1 MAATTSDRPYHI
13 IIFGATGFTGQ
24 FVVEEVARCAS
35 ETAGGSALRW
45 AVAGRSRQRLEAV
58 LEQAARRLSMPEVRT
73 DTEII
78 VADVSI
84 EESMAIMCQQGVV
97 ILNCVGPY
105 RFYGEPV
112 VKACIENGAHYVDIC
127 GEPQFLER
135 MQLEYHTKA
144 MDRGVYVI
152 GSCGFDSI
160 PADLGILY
168 TKRQFKGTLTA
179 VESFLKISSGPE
191 GSCGHDATWQSAVH
205 GFADSGSLRQLRK
218 KFGHK
223 PLPVVG
229 AKVKRVVKR
238 TQRFLYE
245 EEHQSPV
252 QYSAFV
258 GVGGLFSL
266 VKLFCGG
273 LIFWFMVKFSL
284 GRKLLTTVPPSIF
297 KQQFVVTIKS
307 GPTMK
312 QIEDTCFSMTF
323 FGEGYSEGTDPSQGR
338 PDAKICTQVIGAEPG
353 YVATVSAVVQAAVT
367 VLNELHSLPRRGGVY
382 TPGAAFYKTSL
393 IDRLQNH
400 SIKFSIQSDGEPVRL
415 QSSLLHHQVPVFAL
429 LFIHAKYLHKTQPD
443 MTVEKQEEGGQD
455 HRKETVAVKEQTPQ
469 ILYLLTLTKL
479 YPRQCQWLRGCRHH
493 SDELGIEIEEG
504 QVEKIH

>member
-1 MAATTSDRPYHI
+1 MAAATSDRPYHI

-24 FVVEEVARCAS
+24 FVVEEVARCAA
-35 ETAGGSALRW
+35 ETPGDSSLKW

-58 LEQAARRLSMPEVRT
+58 LEKAAGRLSMPELRT

-84 EESMAIMCQQGVV
+84 EESLAIMCQQGVV

-135 MQLEYHTKA
+135 MQLEYHTNA
-144 MDRGVYVI
+144 LDRGVYVI

-168 TKRQFKGTLTA
+168 TQRQFKGTLTA

-191 GSCGHDATWQSAVH
+191 GSSGHDATWQSAVY

-229 AKVKRVVKR
+229 AKVKKRGFVFFSKEIEQYAIPFMGSDPSVVKR

-252 QYSAFV
+252 QYSAYV
-258 GVGGLFSL
+258 GVGGLFSIA
-266 VKLFCGG
+266 KFFCGG
-273 LIFWFMVKFSL
+273 VLFWVMVKFSL
-284 GRKLLTTVPPSIF
+284 GRKLLTMFPSF
-297 KQQFVVTIKS
+297 FSFGLFSKA

-312 QIEDTCFSMTF
+312 QIEDTCFSLTF

-338 PDAKICTQVIGAEPG
+338 PNAKICTQVVGAEPG
-353 YVATVSAVVQAAVT
+353 YVATVSAMVQAAVT
-367 VLNELHSLPRRGGVY
+367 MLNELHSLPRRGGVY

-400 SIKFSIQSDGEPVRL
+400 SIKFSVRNY
-415 QSSLLHHQVPVFAL
+415 Q
-429 LFIHAKYLHKTQPD
+429 
-443 MTVEKQEEGGQD
+443 
-455 HRKETVAVKEQTPQ
+455 
-469 ILYLLTLTKL
+469 
-479 YPRQCQWLRGCRHH
+479 
-493 SDELGIEIEEG
+493 
-504 QVEKIH
+504 

>member
-1 MAATTSDRPYHI
+1 MATVTSTRPYHI
-13 IIFGATGFTGQ
+13 IVFGATGFTGQ
-24 FVVEEVARCAS
+24 FVVEEVARCA
-35 ETAGGSALRW
+35 AGSPVGSPLKW
-45 AVAGRSRQRLEAV
+45 AVAGRSRQRLEEV
-58 LEQAARRLSMPEVRT
+58 LKQAAGRLSMPELRT
-73 DTEII
+73 DIEII

-84 EESMAIMCQQGVV
+84 EESLAVMCQQGLV

-112 VKACIENGAHYVDIC
+112 VKACIANGAHYLDIS

-144 MDRGVYVI
+144 LDSGVYVI

-168 TKRQFKGTLTA
+168 TQRQFKGTLTA
-179 VESFLKISSGPE
+179 VESFLNISSGPE
-191 GSCGHDATWQSAVH
+191 GSSGHDATWQSAVY
-205 GFADSGSLRQLRK
+205 GFADSGSLRQLRR

-229 AKVKRVVKR
+229 AKVKKRGFVFFSKEIEEYAIPFMGSDPSVVKR

-258 GVGGLFSL
+258 GVGGLFSV

-273 LIFWFMVKFSL
+273 LLFWFMVKFSL
-284 GRKLLTTVPPSIF
+284 GRKLLTTFPSLF
-297 KQQFVVTIKS
+297 SFGLFTKS

-312 QIEDTCFSMTF
+312 QIENTCFSLTF
-323 FGEGYSEGTDPSQGR
+323 FGEGYSEGTDPAQGQ
-338 PDAKICTQVIGAEPG
+338 PNAKICTQVIGPEPG
-353 YVATVSAVVQAAVT
+353 YVATVSAMVQAAIT
-367 VLNELHSLPRRGGVY
+367 LLNELHSLPKRGGVY

-393 IDRLQNH
+393 IDRLQDH
-400 SIKFSIQSDGEPVRL
+400 SIKFSVRSY
-415 QSSLLHHQVPVFAL
+415 Q
-429 LFIHAKYLHKTQPD
+429 
-443 MTVEKQEEGGQD
+443 
-455 HRKETVAVKEQTPQ
+455 
-469 ILYLLTLTKL
+469 
-479 YPRQCQWLRGCRHH
+479 
-493 SDELGIEIEEG
+493 
-504 QVEKIH
+504 

>member
-1 MAATTSDRPYHI
+1 MATDTSNRPYHI

-24 FVVEEVARCAS
+24 FVVEEVARCAA
-35 ETAGGSALRW
+35 ETPGGSPLKW
-45 AVAGRSRQRLEAV
+45 AVAGRSRQRLEAA
-58 LEQAARRLSMPEVRT
+58 LEQAAGRLSMPELRT

-84 EESMAIMCQQGVV
+84 EESLAIMCQQGVV

-112 VKACIENGAHYVDIC
+112 VKACIENGAHYIDIC

-144 MDRGVYVI
+144 LDRGVYVI

-168 TKRQFKGTLTA
+168 TQRQFKGRLTA

-191 GSCGHDATWQSAVH
+191 GSSGHDATWQSAVY

-229 AKVKRVVKR
+229 AKVKKRGFVFFSKEIEQYAIPFMGSDPSVVKR

-252 QYSAFV
+252 QYSAYV
-258 GVGGLFSL
+258 GVGGLFSI

-273 LIFWFMVKFSL
+273 LLFWFMVKFSL
-284 GRKLLTTVPPSIF
+284 GRKLLTTFPSF
-297 KQQFVVTIKS
+297 FSFGLFSKA

-312 QIEDTCFSMTF
+312 QIEDTCFSLTF
-323 FGEGYSEGTDPSQGR
+323 FGEGYSEGTDPSQGK
-338 PDAKICTQVIGAEPG
+338 PNAKICTQVIGAEPG
-353 YVATVSAVVQAAVT
+353 YVATVSAMVQAAVT

-393 IDRLQNH
+393 IDRLQSH
-400 SIKFSIQSDGEPVRL
+400 SIKFSFRNYQ
-415 QSSLLHHQVPVFAL
+415 
-429 LFIHAKYLHKTQPD
+429 
-443 MTVEKQEEGGQD
+443 
-455 HRKETVAVKEQTPQ
+455 
-469 ILYLLTLTKL
+469 
-479 YPRQCQWLRGCRHH
+479 
-493 SDELGIEIEEG
+493 
-504 QVEKIH
+504 

>member
-1 MAATTSDRPYHI
+1 MAAATSDRPYHI

-24 FVVEEVARCAS
+24 FVVEEVARCAA
-35 ETAGGSALRW
+35 ETPGDSSLKW

-58 LEQAARRLSMPEVRT
+58 LEKAAGRLSMPELRT

-84 EESMAIMCQQGVV
+84 EESLAIMCQQGVV

-135 MQLEYHTKA
+135 MQLEYHTNA
-144 MDRGVYVI
+144 LDRGVYVI

-168 TKRQFKGTLTA
+168 TQRQFKGKMTA

-191 GSCGHDATWQSAVH
+191 GSSGHDATWQSAVY

-229 AKVKRVVKR
+229 AKVKKRGFVFFSKEIEQYAIPFMGSDPSVVKR

-252 QYSAFV
+252 QYSAYV
-258 GVGGLFSL
+258 GVGGLFSIA
-266 VKLFCGG
+266 KFFCGG
-273 LIFWFMVKFSL
+273 LLFWVMVKFSL
-284 GRKLLTTVPPSIF
+284 GRKLLTMFPSF
-297 KQQFVVTIKS
+297 FSFGLFSKA

-312 QIEDTCFSMTF
+312 QIEDTCFSLTF

-338 PDAKICTQVIGAEPG
+338 PNAKICTQVVGAEPG
-353 YVATVSAVVQAAVT
+353 YVATVSAMVQAAVT
-367 VLNELHSLPRRGGVY
+367 MLNELHSLPRRGGVY

-400 SIKFSIQSDGEPVRL
+400 SIKFSVRNY
-415 QSSLLHHQVPVFAL
+415 Q
-429 LFIHAKYLHKTQPD
+429 
-443 MTVEKQEEGGQD
+443 
-455 HRKETVAVKEQTPQ
+455 
-469 ILYLLTLTKL
+469 
-479 YPRQCQWLRGCRHH
+479 
-493 SDELGIEIEEG
+493 
-504 QVEKIH
+504 